1 MYHSRQYNDESYATH
16 LQSCQQDK
24 VEKQLAAIEG
34 SKARMYRNFTGD
46 ETASNSSSTETY
58 RGRYCD
64 TSESSS
70 SAMSFNSIT
79 SYGRFQETGGPR
91 RMNET
96 FERRRLANPI
106 AMSLLP
112 GDLLPRDKFEFQG
125 NYTQHTNDSLYA
137 KRLSRQDNEGI
148 SLHHEYKNQLEGRK
162 SGLPGTM
169 FAGTS
174 EDIMDGKDTF
184 KSSTKTEENKTY
196 TVENRN
202 ADNVNIPMY
211 GKDFARSLSG
221 LTIPQEEEDTNHS
234 ASPIASNDTSASD
247 ASTNNVPPI
256 FAFANNEM
264 LVSMLLKQLSE
275 SYFTRPSTEFYH
287 PSFLSNIL
295 DVSGNNV
302 SSQDFLL
309 PSASLLLQILHQ
321 QQKNHQQKV
330 SNSCST
336 IPEYQQLPDE
346 LQNWISSVLSQE
358 INAQLDEEHHHAM
371 LTYQQMQNQI
381 NDLHENIKR
390 IMEGFRLHQDQRRK
404 HRNNEK
410 QFRRKQ
416 RKRIKSS
423 NSTDQ
428 PQDAQKNP
436 SKRKSSSHVEH
447 NCSGKNHIE
456 ERKERKKKRKRR
468 HNKTTTDLDDD
479 STIKTSSP
487 RLESAFKRFNAKFDE
502 FTLSCMEQVG
512 YTGEECGELLPTFQN
527 EVIRESRYRK
537 SWKS

>member
-125 NYTQHTNDSLYA
+125 NYTQHTNDFLYA

-174 EDIMDGKDTF
+174 ED
-184 KSSTKTEENKTY
+184 KTEENKTH
-196 TVENRN
+196 TVENSN

-221 LTIPQEEEDTNHS
+221 LTIPQEEE
-234 ASPIASNDTSASD
+234 SPIASNDTSASD
-247 ASTNNVPPI
+247 ASTNNVPPTS
-256 FAFANNEM
+256 AFANNEM

-287 PSFLSNIL
+287 PSLLSNISG
-295 DVSGNNV
+295 VSGNNV

-309 PSASLLLQILHQ
+309 PSISLLLQILHQ
-321 QQKNHQQKV
+321 QQINHQHKV
-330 SNSCST
+330 SNSYST
-336 IPEYQQLPDE
+336 ISEYQQLPDE

-358 INAQLDEEHHHAM
+358 INAQLDKEHHHAM

-381 NDLHENIKR
+381 NDLHENYKR
-390 IMEGFRLHQDQRRK
+390 IMEVFRLHQDQRRK
-404 HRNNEK
+404 HSRNNEK
-410 QFRRKQ
+410 RFRRKQ

-447 NCSGKNHIE
+447 NCSRKNHIE

-468 HNKTTTDLDDD
+468 HNKTTTDLNDD